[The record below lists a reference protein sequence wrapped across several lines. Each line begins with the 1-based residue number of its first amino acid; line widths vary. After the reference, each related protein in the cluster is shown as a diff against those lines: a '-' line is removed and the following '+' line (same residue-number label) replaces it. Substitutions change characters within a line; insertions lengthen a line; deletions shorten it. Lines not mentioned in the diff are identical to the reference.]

1 MQKGEQTMNKYV
13 CYESDFE
20 RSYTNSEMN
29 NLYNLIIHKAEYPY
43 FEDWL
48 CDMLKSGIFV
58 KEG

>member
-1 MQKGEQTMNKYV
+1 MDKYA
-13 CYESDFE
+13 CYESGFE
-20 RSYTNSEMN
+20 RFYTNSEMN

-48 CDMLKSGIFV
+48 YDMLKSGIFI